1 MRSDPL
7 CRKSR
12 VAAYCWG
19 SYTLINHLTA
29 QFWDR
34 WVDAGLIDLV
44 NVLGYFHHAKD
55 GDQYMQRFERQMNE
69 TMQPNAKLSQ
79 QAQLTFVL
87 GGIHQSW

>member
-1 MRSDPL
+1 VRSDPF
-7 CRKSR
+7 CRKGR

-19 SYTLINHLTA
+19 SYTLTNHLTA

-44 NVLGYFHHAKD
+44 NVFGYFHQAKD